1 MKRSW
6 LRALVGR
13 RIVIFL
19 LLILQAALMVYIVI
33 SSSRTSQIIDV
44 SLRLVSA
51 FVALFMIN
59 REMNASYKL
68 AWIFMIL
75 LLPLFGGLFY
85 LTCVCQASTRRF
97 KKDVTAIDAR
107 CKHYLK
113 PEPDCLNELADAGKA
128 VSTARYLQNCAGFP
142 LCKDTETQFLC
153 PGERFFEAALRE
165 LEQAKRYIFLEYY
178 IIRDGEMWNAVLEIL
193 KRKAAEGV
201 DVRVLYDDFGCFLSF
216 SRRYR
221 RYLQECGIKC
231 RVFNSFRPIL
241 TTVQNNRD
249 HRKIMVIDGRVGFTG
264 GINLADEY
272 INRDSP
278 LGHWKDAAILLRGN
292 AVKNL
297 VGIFFSLWYRRGDAP
312 EDETLFLPEP
322 CGALS
327 EHPEGYCIPFSDSP
341 MDRESV
347 GERVYLQMIN
357 HATRYINI
365 ATPYLVIDDGVM
377 EALTAAAKGGI
388 DVRVMVPA
396 RGDNPL
402 VQRTMRSYFRRLLRA
417 GVKLYEYTPGFVHA
431 KTIVTDDECAVVGT
445 ITCDYRSLYLQV
457 ACGGWMYKTAAVAQV
472 RDDFLKDL
480 PRCRAL
486 SEADC
491 RKNVFS
497 GLVDEILRLFAP
509 LM

>member
-1 MKRSW
+1 
-6 LRALVGR
+6 
-13 RIVIFL
+13 
-19 LLILQAALMVYIVI
+19 MVYIVI

-297 VGIFFSLWYRRGDAP
+297 VGIFFSLWYRRAGRRNAVSA
-312 EDETLFLPEP
+312 
-322 CGALS
+322 GALRRS
-327 EHPEGYCIPFSDSP
+327 VRTSGGVLHSVFGFADGQGIGGRARLSANDQPRHPLYQYRHAVSGHRRRGDGGADGGGKRRHRRPRDGACARGQPPRTADHALLFPASAARGRQAI
-341 MDRESV
+341 
-347 GERVYLQMIN
+347 RVYPRLCPCKN
-357 HATRYINI
+357 HRHRRRMRRRRHDQFRL
-365 ATPYLVIDDGVM
+365 PQL
-377 EALTAAAKGGI
+377 
-388 DVRVMVPA
+388 VPA
-396 RGDNPL
+396 
-402 VQRTMRSYFRRLLRA
+402 
-417 GVKLYEYTPGFVHA
+417 
-431 KTIVTDDECAVVGT
+431 I
-445 ITCDYRSLYLQV
+445 
-457 ACGGWMYKTAAVAQV
+457 
-472 RDDFLKDL
+472 
-480 PRCRAL
+480 
-486 SEADC
+486 
-491 RKNVFS
+491 
-497 GLVDEILRLFAP
+497 
-509 LM
+509 